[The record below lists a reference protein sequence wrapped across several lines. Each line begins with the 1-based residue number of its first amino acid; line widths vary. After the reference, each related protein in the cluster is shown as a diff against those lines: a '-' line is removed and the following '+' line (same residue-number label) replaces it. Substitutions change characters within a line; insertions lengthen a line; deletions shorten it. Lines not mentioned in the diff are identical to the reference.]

1 MWFCAAE
8 RLTNNRGRSGSGEK
22 MGRTVRIGAGSAWWG
37 DRVGPAALN
46 AEKGNLDY
54 LCFETM
60 AEATI
65 SAAQVRK
72 RRDPAFPG
80 YDTYLDDRMQAVLP
94 ACLKRGTK
102 IVTNQG
108 WINPDGAAQRITHWL
123 RELGAKGIKVA
134 SINGSLITDRVLD
147 LTDTIL
153 ENGRPTRS
161 LKDSLVSA
169 EVYLGAEPIVAAL
182 KAGAQIV
189 VSGRV
194 ADPSIF
200 MAPMMY
206 EFGWDALD
214 HMKLGAGN
222 GIGHLMECGAQV
234 TGGYFAD
241 PGFKDVPDPWNF
253 AFPIAE
259 VSPDGSA
266 VLTKVAGT
274 GGAVNL
280 QTVKEQMLYEVH
292 DPANYLTPD
301 VVVDFT
307 TARLEQI
314 GPDRVRVTN
323 LSGKPRTPT
332 LKVSIGCTEGYI
344 GEDMF
349 FYAGPG
355 ALRRAQLAK
364 RILEERFKIVKL
376 EAEEVRIDYLGLNAI
391 HGAMTPADAPE
402 PYEIAV
408 RVAARTKTREEAI
421 KVGREVDG
429 MAVSGIGMTGK
440 RVPHQDRSREIIGVW
455 SSLVPREKIVPT
467 LSFYEV

>member
-1 MWFCAAE
+1 MKTTL
-8 RLTNNRGRSGSGEK
+8 R
-22 MGRTVRIGAGSAWWG
+22 VGAGSAWWG
-37 DRVGPAALN
+37 DRIEPARLN
-46 AEKGNLDY
+46 AEQGNLDY

-72 RRDPAFPG
+72 RRDPSFPG

-108 WINPDGAAQRITHWL
+108 WINPDGAAERIVYWL
-123 RELGAKGIKVA
+123 RQLGAKGIKVA
-134 SINGSLITDRVLD
+134 SVNGSLITDRVLQ
-147 LTDTIL
+147 LTDKIL
-153 ENGRPTRS
+153 ENGKPTS
-161 LKDSLVSA
+161 TLVDSLVSA
-169 EVYLGAEPIVAAL
+169 EVYQGAEPIVAAL
-182 KAGAQIV
+182 KEGAHIV

-194 ADPSIF
+194 ADHSIF

-214 HMKLGAGN
+214 HMRLGRGN
-222 GIGHLMECGAQV
+222 GLGHLLECGAQV

-241 PGFKDVPDPWNF
+241 PGLKDVPDPWNL
-253 AFPIAE
+253 AFPIVE
-259 VSPDGSA
+259 VESDGSA
-266 VLTKVAGT
+266 VITKVAGT

-280 QTVKEQMLYEVH
+280 MTVKEQLLYEVH

-307 TARLEQI
+307 TTNLEQV

-332 LKVSIGCTEGYI
+332 LKVSIGCTEGFI

-364 RILEERFKIVKL
+364 KILEERFRIVKL
-376 EAEEVRIDYLGLNAI
+376 DAEEIRIDFLGLNAI
-391 HGAMTPADAPE
+391 HGAMTPKDAPE

-429 MAVSGIGMTGK
+429 MAVSGVGMTGK
-440 RVPHQDRSREIIGVW
+440 RVPHQDRTREIIGVW
-455 SSLVPREKIVPT
+455 SSLVAREKVVP
-467 LSFYEV
+467 SINYFVS